1 MEDNSKL
8 ERGLKPRHVEMIA
21 LGGTIGVGLF
31 MGSAST
37 IQTAGPSVLL
47 CYALAGLVMFF
58 IMRIMGEMLYL
69 EPVTGS
75 FATYGHKYI
84 CPFAGYLTAW
94 CYWFLWVT
102 VGLSEV
108 TAVGIYVH
116 FWFPDVPQW
125 ISALGG
131 MLIVTLANMAAVKYY
146 GEFEFWFAII
156 KVTTIV
162 VMLVVGAMIILF
174 GFGNN
179 GVPLGFS
186 NLWSHGG
193 FFPNGFGGMISAMC
207 VVAAAFQGVELV
219 GITAGEAQN
228 PKETLRK
235 ATKNIVWRI
244 LIFYIGAIFVVITLY
259 PWDELGMLGS
269 PFVTTFAKVGVTSA
283 AGIINFV
290 VLTAALSGCNSGIY
304 SSGRM
309 LYTLAENGQA
319 PKFFGKLSSHGVP
332 QHGIMVTLAC
342 LLFGVVLNYLIPDSK
357 LFLYIYSASVFPGMV
372 AWFVLA
378 YSQKNFRKRWGEKA
392 MAEHP
397 FKSPLFPY
405 ANYFCLI
412 FLVLVTIGMWVN
424 PETRMSLIAGWTFM
438 IIVTAGYFLAGYRKN
453 EYNED
458 GTLKAKH

>member
-392 MAEHP
+392 MAEHL

-424 PETRMSLIAGWTFM
+424 PDTRMSLIAGWTFM